1 MKKIIGIFFC
11 LSDYSLSEVQV
22 IMAQNGMF
30 RSAMGGF
37 NKQDV
42 LQYIDEITAAWNMER
57 QALEQQVAAGVA
69 AQQELMAANAAAA
82 NAAESAIQRAQVAE
96 AQLSETQQQVYD
108 ATADLAKSR
117 AAADELAAQ
126 LEEALRRAAQL
137 EAAVTAANT
146 QRDDAIAAVADARAQ
161 LESRDAATAEL
172 AECRETC
179 RRQEEQI
186 TAMQQAIS
194 RYEQVLGDAE
204 TAQQR
209 VDSIVR
215 PFIEQANRQAD
226 DTLDSVQAVLAGV
239 LAQLGELQGS
249 VDQRR
254 QALRRC
260 RADSDSRLSAAFGDW
275 LGHSGDTPPAAPSR
289 RFFR

>member
-1 MKKIIGIFFC
+1 
-11 LSDYSLSEVQV
+11 
-22 IMAQNGMF
+22 MAQNGIF

-37 NKQDV
+37 NKKDV
-42 LQYIDEITAAWNMER
+42 LQYIDEITAAWNNER
-57 QALEQQVAAGVA
+57 QELMARVSAANA

-82 NAAESAIQRAQVAE
+82 DAADLAVQRAQIAETQLTE
-96 AQLSETQQQVYD
+96 AQQQIYD
-108 ATADLAKSR
+108 ATADLAASR

-126 LEEALRRAAQL
+126 LEDALHRIAEL
-137 EAAVTAANT
+137 EAIVTAITA
-146 QRDDAIAAVADARAQ
+146 QRDEAIAAVADTKAKLDETASTAAA
-161 LESRDAATAEL
+161 LEES
-172 AECRETC
+172 RETC

-186 TAMQQAIS
+186 TAMQQAIT

-204 TAQQR
+204 TAQER
-209 VDSIVR
+209 VSDIVR

-260 RADSDSRLSAAFGDW
+260 KADSDSRLSAAFGDW
-275 LGHSGDTPPAAPSR
+275 LGQTGSTPTTPPSG

>member
-1 MKKIIGIFFC
+1 
-11 LSDYSLSEVQV
+11 
-22 IMAQNGMF
+22 MAQNGMF

-37 NKQDV
+37 NKKDV
-42 LQYIDEITAAWNMER
+42 LQYIDEITAAWNQER
-57 QALEQQVAAGVA
+57 QELQARAEAATSA
-69 AQQELMAANAAAA
+69 KEELMAANAAAA
-82 NAAESAIQRAQVAE
+82 DAADAATQRAQIA
-96 AQLSETQQQVYD
+96 ETQLVEVQKQVYD
-108 ATADLAKSR
+108 TTADLAASR

-126 LEEALRRAAQL
+126 LEDALRRAAEL
-137 EAAVTAANT
+137 EATVAAVTA
-146 QRDDAIAAVADARAQ
+146 QRDEAIAAVADAKAK
-161 LESRDAATAEL
+161 LEETASTVAALE
-172 AECRETC
+172 ESRETC

-204 TAQQR
+204 TAQER
-209 VDSIVR
+209 VSGIVR
-215 PFIEQANRQAD
+215 PFIEQASRQAD

-260 RADSDSRLSAAFGDW
+260 KADSDSRLSAAFGDW
-275 LGHSGDTPPAAPSR
+275 LGQPGDTPPTTPSG

>member
-1 MKKIIGIFFC
+1 
-11 LSDYSLSEVQV
+11 
-22 IMAQNGMF
+22 MAQNGIF

-37 NKQDV
+37 NKKDV
-42 LQYIDEITAAWNMER
+42 LQYIDEITAAWNNER
-57 QALEQQVAAGVA
+57 QELMARVSAANA

-82 NAAESAIQRAQVAE
+82 DAADVAVQRAQIAETQLTE
-96 AQLSETQQQVYD
+96 AQQQIYD
-108 ATADLAKSR
+108 ATADLAASR
-117 AAADELAAQ
+117 AAANELAAQ
-126 LEEALRRAAQL
+126 LEDALHRIAELEATV
-137 EAAVTAANT
+137 AAVTA
-146 QRDDAIAAVADARAQ
+146 QRDEAIAAVADTKAK
-161 LESRDAATAEL
+161 LEETASTAAAL
-172 AECRETC
+172 
-179 RRQEEQI
+179 EEAI
-186 TAMQQAIS
+186 T

-204 TAQQR
+204 TAQER
-209 VDSIVR
+209 VSDIVR

-260 RADSDSRLSAAFGDW
+260 KADSDSRLSAAFGDW
-275 LGHSGDTPPAAPSR
+275 LGQTGSTPTTPPSG